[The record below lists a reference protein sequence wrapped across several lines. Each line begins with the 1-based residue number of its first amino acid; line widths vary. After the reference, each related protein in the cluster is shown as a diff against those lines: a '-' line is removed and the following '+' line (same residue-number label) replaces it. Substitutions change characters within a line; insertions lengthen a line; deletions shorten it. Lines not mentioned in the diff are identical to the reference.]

1 MASSKELVVHVLMV
15 SNISDNLQIK
25 GFIAVSCL
33 KSPQVMVSM
42 DYLVSIREGLAMV
55 IRNLEAELIL
65 HGNNDLHM
73 IEAVQPQVLD
83 EVGIRRQLLIVD
95 LVKQV
100 EDQHHPA
107 RNITIVQG

>member
-1 MASSKELVVHVLMV
+1 
-15 SNISDNLQIK
+15 
-25 GFIAVSCL
+25 
-33 KSPQVMVSM
+33 MVSM

-65 HGNNDLHM
+65 HSNDDLHM
-73 IEAVQPQVLD
+73 VEAVQPQVLD

>member
-1 MASSKELVVHVLMV
+1 MVHVLMV
-15 SNISDNLQIK
+15 GNISDNLQIK

-33 KSPQVMVSM
+33 ISPQVMVSM

-65 HGNNDLHM
+65 HSNNDLHM

>member
-1 MASSKELVVHVLMV
+1 
-15 SNISDNLQIK
+15 
-25 GFIAVSCL
+25 
-33 KSPQVMVSM
+33 MVSM

-65 HGNNDLHM
+65 HSNNDLHM

>member
-1 MASSKELVVHVLMV
+1 
-15 SNISDNLQIK
+15 
-25 GFIAVSCL
+25 
-33 KSPQVMVSM
+33 MVSM
-42 DYLVSIREGLAMV
+42 KYLVSIREGLAMV

>member
-1 MASSKELVVHVLMV
+1 
-15 SNISDNLQIK
+15 
-25 GFIAVSCL
+25 
-33 KSPQVMVSM
+33 MVSM
-42 DYLVSIREGLAMV
+42 KYLISVCEGLAMV

-65 HGNNDLHM
+65 HSNNDLHM

-100 EDQHHPA
+100 EDEHHPA
-107 RNITIVQG
+107 RNNTIVKG

>member
-1 MASSKELVVHVLMV
+1 
-15 SNISDNLQIK
+15 
-25 GFIAVSCL
+25 
-33 KSPQVMVSM
+33 MVSM

-65 HGNNDLHM
+65 HSNDDLNM

>member
-15 SNISDNLQIK
+15 SNISDDLQII

-33 KSPQVMVSM
+33 ESPQNMVSKN
-42 DYLVSIREGLAMV
+42 YLISICEDLAMV
-55 IRNLEAELIL
+55 IRNLEAKLIL
-65 HGNNDLHM
+65 HSNDDLHM
-73 IEAVQPQVLD
+73 VEAVQPQVLD

-100 EDQHHPA
+100 EDEHHPA
-107 RNITIVQG
+107 RNITIVQD

>member
-1 MASSKELVVHVLMV
+1 
-15 SNISDNLQIK
+15 
-25 GFIAVSCL
+25 
-33 KSPQVMVSM
+33 MVSM

-65 HGNNDLHM
+65 HSNNDLHM
-73 IEAVQPQVLD
+73 VEAVQSQILD

>member
-15 SNISDNLQIK
+15 GNISDNLQIK
-25 GFIAVSCL
+25 GLITVSCL
-33 KSPQVMVSM
+33 ESPQNMVSM
-42 DYLVSIREGLAMV
+42 KYLVSIREGLAMV

>member
-1 MASSKELVVHVLMV
+1 
-15 SNISDNLQIK
+15 
-25 GFIAVSCL
+25 
-33 KSPQVMVSM
+33 MVSM

-65 HGNNDLHM
+65 HSNDDLHM
-73 IEAVQPQVLD
+73 VEAVQPQVLD

-107 RNITIVQG
+107 RNITIVKG

>member
-1 MASSKELVVHVLMV
+1 
-15 SNISDNLQIK
+15 
-25 GFIAVSCL
+25 
-33 KSPQVMVSM
+33 MVSM

-65 HGNNDLHM
+65 HSNNDLHM

-83 EVGIRRQLLIVD
+83 EVGIRGQLLIVD

-100 EDQHHPA
+100 EDEHHPA
-107 RNITIVQG
+107 RNNTIVKG

>member
-1 MASSKELVVHVLMV
+1 MV
-15 SNISDNLQIK
+15 SVK
-25 GFIAVSCL
+25 
-33 KSPQVMVSM
+33 
-42 DYLVSIREGLAMV
+42 YLVGIREDLAMV

-65 HGNNDLHM
+65 HSNDDLHM
-73 IEAVQPQVLD
+73 VEAVQSQVLD

-100 EDQHHPA
+100 EDEHYPA

>member
-1 MASSKELVVHVLMV
+1 
-15 SNISDNLQIK
+15 
-25 GFIAVSCL
+25 
-33 KSPQVMVSM
+33 MVSM
-42 DYLVSIREGLAMV
+42 DYLVSIRKGLAMV

-65 HGNNDLHM
+65 HSNNDLHM

-107 RNITIVQG
+107 RNITIVKG

>member
-1 MASSKELVVHVLMV
+1 
-15 SNISDNLQIK
+15 
-25 GFIAVSCL
+25 
-33 KSPQVMVSM
+33 MVSM
-42 DYLVSIREGLAMV
+42 KYLFSICEDLAMV

-65 HGNNDLHM
+65 HSNNDLHM

-107 RNITIVQG
+107 RNITIVKG